1 MAADGGEDG
10 GLDDGELAD
19 PDRVPGVTGVELM
32 IGGDGTLCRN
42 CLSWCKRSRNDCG
55 GRIASWG
62 LREPEFC
69 ICCFEV
75 FDSHCLLFDKHRKV
89 LDKRRIVVSPSTAK
103 IEGFQSLQQL
113 LNLSNP

>member
-42 CLSWCKRSRNDCG
+42 CLSWCKRSQNDC
-55 GRIASWG
+55 
-62 LREPEFC
+62 
-69 ICCFEV
+69 
-75 FDSHCLLFDKHRKV
+75 
-89 LDKRRIVVSPSTAK
+89 
-103 IEGFQSLQQL
+103 
-113 LNLSNP
+113 